1 MTKYAKLIA
10 LQRAVEHARVA
21 RRIYNGLEYGNG
33 YSEATDDLMA
43 QVVLALTV
51 AIELLDL
58 EQEAGA

>member
-1 MTKYAKLIA
+1 MTKYDKLTA

-43 QVVLALTV
+43 QVVVTLEF
-51 AIELLDL
+51 ELFDL
-58 EQEAGA
+58 EQEGE